1 MLWLELAVQIPSNC
15 KISRQKFVNPLIF
28 INFTN
33 RDWVKNKGV
42 IQQITKGIKISVETK
57 FEGSFLKDQILHHAF
72 MYFITIENQS
82 KDVVQLLSRHWKILE
97 SISRPQYVN
106 GNGVVGKKPIIKP
119 GESHTYQS
127 GSLITSPLGSMTGT
141 YIMINFS
148 TAKKF
153 NVDVPS
159 FKLSVPHILN

>member
-1 MLWLELAVQIPSNC
+1 LNYKIRLE
-15 KISRQKFVNPLIF
+15 KFVNQLIF
-28 INFTN
+28 ITFTN
-33 RDWVKNKGV
+33 PIGLKIDRV

-57 FEGSFLKDQILHHAF
+57 FEGSFLKDQIPHHAF

-97 SISRPQYVN
+97 SVSRPQYIN
-106 GNGVVGKKPIIKP
+106 GNGVVGKKPVIKP

-159 FKLSVPHILN
+159 FKLSVPYILN

>member
-1 MLWLELAVQIPSNC
+1 MLGEQIHLNY
-15 KISRQKFVNPLIF
+15 KIRFHKFVNPLIF
-28 INFTN
+28 ITFTN
-33 RDWVKNKGV
+33 PEGVKKNSV

-57 FEGSFLKDQILHHAF
+57 FEGSFLKDQISHHAF

-97 SISRPQYVN
+97 SLSRPQYVN
-106 GNGVVGKKPIIKP
+106 GNGVVGKKPVIKP

>member
-1 MLWLELAVQIPSNC
+1 MIFITFIYQLRT
-15 KISRQKFVNPLIF
+15 KISS
-28 INFTN
+28 
-33 RDWVKNKGV
+33 V
-42 IQQITKGIKISVETK
+42 IQQITRGIKISVESK

-72 MYFITIENQS
+72 MYHITIENQS
-82 KDVVQLLSRHWKILE
+82 KDVVQLLTRHWKILE
-97 SISRPQYVN
+97 SVSRPQYVN
-106 GNGVVGKKPIIKP
+106 GNGVVGKKPVIKP

-159 FKLSVPHILN
+159 FKLSVPYILN

>member
-1 MLWLELAVQIPSNC
+1 VLGEQIHLNY
-15 KISRQKFVNPLIF
+15 KIRFEKFVNPLIF
-28 INFTN
+28 ITFTN
-33 RDWVKNKGV
+33 LKGSKTNSV

-57 FEGSFLKDQILHHAF
+57 FEGSFLKDQISHHAF

-97 SISRPQYVN
+97 SLSRPQYVN
-106 GNGVVGKKPIIKP
+106 GNGVVGKKPVIKP

>member
-1 MLWLELAVQIPSNC
+1 VLGEQIHLNYKIRLE
-15 KISRQKFVNPLIF
+15 KFVNPLIF

-33 RDWVKNKGV
+33 PISLKLDRV

-97 SISRPQYVN
+97 SVSHPQYIN
-106 GNGVVGKKPIIKP
+106 GNGVVGKKPVIKP

-159 FKLSVPHILN
+159 FKLSVPYILN

>member
-1 MLWLELAVQIPSNC
+1 MLGEQIHLNY
-15 KISRQKFVNPLIF
+15 KIRFEKFVNPLIF
-28 INFTN
+28 ITFNNHLGVKLN
-33 RDWVKNKGV
+33 RV

-97 SISRPQYVN
+97 SVSRPQYIN
-106 GNGVVGKKPIIKP
+106 GNGVVGKKPVIKP

-159 FKLSVPHILN
+159 FKLSVPYILN

>member
-1 MLWLELAVQIPSNC
+1 MLTPWFLLTLLIQQGSNTT
-15 KISRQKFVNPLIF
+15 R
-28 INFTN
+28 
-33 RDWVKNKGV
+33 V

-57 FEGSFLKDQILHHAF
+57 FEGSFLKDQVPHYAF

-97 SISRPQYVN
+97 SVSRPQYIN

-159 FKLSVPHILN
+159 FKLSVPYILN

>member
-1 MLWLELAVQIPSNC
+1 MLGEQINLNYKIRLE
-15 KISRQKFVNPLIF
+15 KFVKLLIF
-28 INFTN
+28 ITFNNHQKLKIN
-33 RDWVKNKGV
+33 RL

-72 MYFITIENQS
+72 MYFITIENQG

-97 SISRPQYVN
+97 SVSRPQYVN
-106 GNGVVGKKPIIKP
+106 GNGVVGKKPVIKP

-159 FKLSVPHILN
+159 FKLSVPYILN

>member
-1 MLWLELAVQIPSNC
+1 MLGEQIHLNYKIRLE
-15 KISRQKFVNPLIF
+15 KFVKLLIF
-28 INFTN
+28 ITFNNHQKLKIN
-33 RDWVKNKGV
+33 RL

-72 MYFITIENQS
+72 MYFITIENHG

-97 SISRPQYVN
+97 SVSRPQYVN
-106 GNGVVGKKPIIKP
+106 GNVVVGKKPVIKP

-159 FKLSVPHILN
+159 FKLSVPYILN

>member
-1 MLWLELAVQIPSNC
+1 MLGEQIHLNYKIRLE
-15 KISRQKFVNPLIF
+15 KFVKLLIF
-28 INFTN
+28 ITFNNHQKLKIN
-33 RDWVKNKGV
+33 RL

-72 MYFITIENQS
+72 MYFITIENQG

-97 SISRPQYVN
+97 SVSRPQYVN
-106 GNGVVGKKPIIKP
+106 GNGVVGKKPVIKP

-127 GSLITSPLGSMTGT
+127 GSLITSPLGSMSGT

-159 FKLSVPHILN
+159 FKLSVPYILN